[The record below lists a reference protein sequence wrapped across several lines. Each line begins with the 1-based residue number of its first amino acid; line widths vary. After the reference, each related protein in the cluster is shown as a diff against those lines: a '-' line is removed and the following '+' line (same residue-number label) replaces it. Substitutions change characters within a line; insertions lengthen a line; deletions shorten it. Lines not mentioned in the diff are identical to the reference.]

1 MYDFEVVIDAG
12 HGGDDPG
19 AVSGNTKEKDLTL
32 QISTYMYERFKELG
46 VPVAMTRT
54 TDETV
59 NPTER
64 VNRILNAFGDKPS
77 VIVISN
83 HINSNTSGTVEGA
96 EVIYALRNDDT
107 LAQNILNALGEAG
120 QKTRLV
126 YQRRL
131 PSDTSKDYYFIH
143 RNTGTT
149 EPVIIEYGFINN
161 AADLN
166 RIKTNYREYV
176 DAVVDAVIAT
186 EMGGSIPPSGTITYT
201 VKSGD
206 SLYKI
211 AQTYNT
217 TVDAIKQLNGLTSNN
232 LSIGQILLIPSQSS
246 GGGGTSNTYTVQRG
260 DSLWSIAQKFNT
272 TVNELKRLNN
282 LTSDNLSIGQVLI
295 VSGSTEPT
303 LPEEPSTPNTYTV
316 QSGDS
321 LWSIAR
327 KFNTTVDELKRIN
340 NLTSNNLRIGQVLKL
355 PSTTPEQPSETGT
368 YIVQSGDSLWSIA
381 RRFNTTVNE
390 IKRLNNLT
398 SDNLSIGQLLRIPN
412 YGGTSQNITYTVK
425 NGDSLYKIAQT
436 YNTTVDEIKRINN
449 LTSNS
454 LVIGQTL
461 QIPRP

>member
-32 QISTYMYERFKELG
+32 MISQYMYERFRELG

-83 HINSNTSGTVEGA
+83 HINSNTTGTSEGA

-120 QKTRLV
+120 QKTRSV

-131 PSDTSKDYYFIH
+131 PSDTAKDYYFIH

-149 EPVIIEYGFINN
+149 QPVIVEYGFINN
-161 AADLN
+161 ASDLN
-166 RIKTNYREYV
+166 RIKNNYRAYV

-186 EMGGSIPPSGTITYT
+186 EMGGVIPPTGTITHT
-201 VKSGD
+201 VVSGD
-206 SLYKI
+206 TLYKL

-217 TVDAIKQLNGLTSNN
+217 TVDEIKRLNGLTSNN
-232 LSIGQILLIPSQSS
+232 LSIGQLLLIPSKTSN
-246 GGGGTSNTYTVQRG
+246 GGGSGNTYTVVSG

-282 LTSDNLSIGQVLI
+282 LTSDNLSVGQVLI
-295 VSGSTEPT
+295 VSGATTPTEPPT
-303 LPEEPSTPNTYTV
+303 TNTYTV
-316 QSGDS
+316 VSGDSLWSIARKFNTTVDELKRLNNLTSDNLSVGQVLIVSGTTTPTEPPTTNTYTVMSGDS

-340 NLTSNNLRIGQVLKL
+340 GLTSNNLRIGQVLK
-355 PSTTPEQPSETGT
+355 
-368 YIVQSGDSLWSIA
+368 
-381 RRFNTTVNE
+381 
-390 IKRLNNLT
+390 
-398 SDNLSIGQLLRIPN
+398 IPIN
-412 YGGTSQNITYTVK
+412 ISQNITYIVK
-425 NGDSLYKIAQT
+425 SGDSLYKIAQT
-436 YNTTVDEIKRINN
+436 YNTTVDEIKRVNG

-454 LVIGQTL
+454 LVIGQIL
-461 QIPRP
+461 EIPRA